1 MEPLRN
7 PEVAWSRAAT
17 PATIDR
23 AEVERRIGPTSEPL
37 EVLSG
42 GFANVNVRV
51 GRDRVLRIKRDRS
64 TLAKETTLMRR
75 PWQSLRTPSVLA
87 TGDDFLVLEYLPLQ
101 PLPPTAG
108 AAVGRALAEIH
119 AITYPETGAL
129 AGDLSIAQPFPPDGW
144 TELHRSAGYVR
155 AMLDEAEPFLE
166 AALAARVRAFLNRPL
181 DDANVATDTPVLAH
195 TDFKV
200 SNLHVTPA
208 GELVVLDWEFA
219 WAGPRLM
226 DIGQLLRWHPPEA
239 FVQAFADAYRAGGG
253 LLVDGWRRFAA
264 TMDLGHMLAVYAH
277 NPIMRTTD
285 DIPRRIA
292 ETLDAG

>member
-7 PEVAWSRAAT
+7 PEAAWSRAVT

-23 AEVERRIGPTSEPL
+23 AEIERRIGPTKGPI

-42 GFANVNVRV
+42 GFANLNVRV
-51 GRDRVLRIKRDRS
+51 GDCVLRIKRGP
-64 TLAKETTLMRR
+64 TPAKETTLLRR
-75 PWQSLRTPSVLA
+75 AWRSFRTPAVLA
-87 TGDDFLVLEYLPLQ
+87 TGEDFLVLEYLALA

-119 AITYPETGAL
+119 ATTYPETGAL

-144 TELHRSAGYVR
+144 SELHRGVGYVR
-155 AMLDEAEPFLE
+155 AMLDEAEPFVDS
-166 AALAARVRAFLNRPL
+166 ALTARLRAFLDGGP
-181 DDANVATDTPVLAH
+181 DDGDVEPDTPVLSH

-219 WAGPRLM
+219 WAGPRLL
-226 DIGQLLRWHPPEA
+226 DIGQLLRWHPPES
-239 FVQAFADAYRAGGG
+239 FVSAFADAYRDGGG
-253 LLVDGWRRFAA
+253 RLVDGWRRFAA
-264 TMDLGHMLAVYAH
+264 IIDLGNMLAVYAH
-277 NPIMRTTD
+277 NPIMRSTD

-292 ETLDAG
+292 ETIDAG